1 MYVWWLV
8 GAMQWEI
15 WPLFQLPALRQHQ
28 FQERNG
34 DEGQHAE
41 RKFIVI

>member
-1 MYVWWLV
+1 MQLRQLA
-8 GAMQWEI
+8 GAEKREV